1 MGSRFPRRVP
11 SEPRW
16 KPLAGE
22 AENAR
27 SRRARHAFE
36 VMRGVLITAERMLG
50 RGLIQAVEEVCVEDL
65 VCPAGRLGDLRTA
78 LGMVAAYYGYGGG
91 RHSIAVSPRR
101 GHWKDRHIALSQPER
116 TPLTH
121 EHVLPAVVQLN
132 EAVCSF
138 ARIRACIV
146 E

>member
-50 RGLIQAVEEVCVEDL
+50 RGLIQAVEDVCVEDL

-78 LGMVAAYYGYGGG
+78 PGMVAAHYGYGGG
-91 RHSIAVSPRR
+91 RHSVAVPRR
-101 GHWKDRHIALSQPER
+101 HWKNRHIPLSER
-116 TPLTH
+116 APLT
-121 EHVLPAVVQLN
+121 EDEKFV
-132 EAVCSF
+132 
-138 ARIRACIV
+138 RALV
-146 E
+146 DRKKYRETQGLANST